1 MARDTS
7 SSAAATN
14 DRQMINDKARMDPD
28 YKGRMRMLLAVAAAA
43 GLAIVLVIPAAAQTP
58 ARPKLDVI
66 YIPTPQPVVDA
77 MLELAQIKRS
87 DVVYDLGSGD
97 GRLVITAAK
106 KYGAS
111 GVGIELDPVLVKK
124 ARENAAAAGVS
135 NRVRFVT
142 QSLYT
147 ADLSRAS
154 VVTLY
159 LLQSINERLRPRLV
173 RQLKPG
179 SRIVSHVFN
188 MGPEWPPEK
197 TVTVERSRIFLW
209 SIPRR

>member
-1 MARDTS
+1 MRTVL
-7 SSAAATN
+7 AA
-14 DRQMINDKARMDPD
+14 
-28 YKGRMRMLLAVAAAA
+28 LAAA
-43 GLAIVLVIPAAAQTP
+43 GLALTLVIPATAQTSRIKP
-58 ARPKLDVI
+58 DVI
-66 YIPTPQPVVDA
+66 YVPTPQPVVDA
-77 MLELAQIKRS
+77 MLELAQVKRS

-106 KYGAS
+106 KYGAT
-111 GVGIELDPVLVKK
+111 GVGIEIDPALVKK

-135 NRVRFVT
+135 LRVRFVT
-142 QSLYT
+142 QDLFT

-197 TVTVERSRIFLW
+197 TVAVERSRIFLW
-209 SIPRR
+209 SIPGR